1 MKKLALWV
9 LVVSFSLHGLM
20 PQSVTSLLQ
29 GRAQAQEPT
38 AASADPLGR
47 ETPSGTVLGFLQA
60 AQFGNYKTASDY
72 LQISAARRPSQGADL
87 AEKLKVLMDR
97 AFVTGLRRL
106 STRPEGN
113 PEYGTP
119 DQQTIGTFSS
129 GDAEIPVVLVRV
141 SDPNAGKIWL
151 FSAETLSK
159 VPELYDNIKAHQVE
173 NKLPRRR
180 VQNAFLGMPLW
191 QWLALLAAIPL
202 AFAIGWVMVMLLA
215 IPRQLWLK
223 LRNRPILHS
232 YSTMSTPLLVT
243 FSAVA
248 HRMIA
253 TYLGLPLLP
262 RLYYFRVIAVL
273 ITVGFFWFLLRAT
286 SLTMQRLR
294 THAINAGRTGTG
306 SLMVLG
312 ERLVKLLLL
321 SAP

>member
-9 LVVSFSLHGLM
+9 LVFLFLVPGLWAR
-20 PQSVTSLLQ
+20 PGPSLLQ

-47 ETPSGTVLGFLQA
+47 ETHSGTVLGFLQA

-87 AEKLKVLMDR
+87 AQKLKVLMDR

-106 STRPEGN
+106 STGPEGN

-141 SDPNAGKIWL
+141 SDPNAGKICL
-151 FSAETLSK
+151 FSTYTLGK

-173 NKLPRRR
+173 NKLPRNL

-202 AFAIGWVMVMLLA
+202 AF
-215 IPRQLWLK
+215 
-223 LRNRPILHS
+223 PICC
-232 YSTMSTPLLVT
+232 
-243 FSAVA
+243 
-248 HRMIA
+248 
-253 TYLGLPLLP
+253 
-262 RLYYFRVIAVL
+262 
-273 ITVGFFWFLLRAT
+273 
-286 SLTMQRLR
+286 
-294 THAINAGRTGTG
+294 
-306 SLMVLG
+306 
-312 ERLVKLLLL
+312 
-321 SAP
+321 